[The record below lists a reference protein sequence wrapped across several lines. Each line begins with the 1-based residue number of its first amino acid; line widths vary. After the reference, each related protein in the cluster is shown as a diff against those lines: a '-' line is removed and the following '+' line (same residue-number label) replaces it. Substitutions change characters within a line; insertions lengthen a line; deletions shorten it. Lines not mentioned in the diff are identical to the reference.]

1 MSKISAIVEREYLNR
16 VKKKSFVVMTILG
29 PIIFA
34 AIFLIPAWLAT
45 RDAKKST
52 VQVLDESSY
61 FKNMFEEKPSLTYKY
76 LDLTDIEKAKID
88 FLAGDDDILLYIKS
102 FNIEDNPQVLLF
114 AKSTPGLEIE
124 LGIKK
129 TIEGVIKDKRIKN
142 LGLDPAEIKKLSPNA
157 EIATRILDASGEK
170 DASSAVATILGYIG
184 GFMIYIFIF
193 LYGSHVMNGVI
204 EEKTSRI
211 IEVIISSVKPFE
223 LMMGKVIGIALVGLT
238 QFLLWGILTYGIT
251 TIGSMVL
258 ATKSDNNTQM
268 LTAMAATNAGNA
280 QVEVA
285 KEVNSGN
292 KIDKLLKG
300 VGSINI
306 PWLLFA
312 FVFYFLGGYLLYS
325 ALFAAIGAA
334 VDNQTDAQQFMLP
347 ITGPVIFSIAM
358 ASFVIK
364 DPDSTLSFWLSV
376 VPFTSPI
383 IMMIRMPFEP
393 PLWEVLV
400 SMAML
405 VLGFIGTIWMAGRI
419 YRVGILMYGKKVTY
433 KELSKWLFYK
443 G

>member
-1 MSKISAIVEREYLNR
+1 
-16 VKKKSFVVMTILG
+16 
-29 PIIFA
+29 
-34 AIFLIPAWLAT
+34 
-45 RDAKKST
+45 
-52 VQVLDESSY
+52 
-61 FKNMFEEKPSLTYKY
+61 
-76 LDLTDIEKAKID
+76 
-88 FLAGDDDILLYIKS
+88 
-102 FNIEDNPQVLLF
+102 
-114 AKSTPGLEIE
+114 
-124 LGIKK
+124 
-129 TIEGVIKDKRIKN
+129 
-142 LGLDPAEIKKLSPNA
+142 
-157 EIATRILDASGEK
+157 
-170 DASSAVATILGYIG
+170 
-184 GFMIYIFIF
+184 
-193 LYGSHVMNGVI
+193 MNGVI

-251 TIGSMVL
+251 TAGGMVL

-268 LTAMAATNAGNA
+268 LTEMAATDDGNA

-312 FVFYFLGGYLLYS
+312 FVFYFMGGYLIYS

-393 PLWEVLV
+393 PLWEVLI

-405 VLGFIGTIWMAGRI
+405 VLGFVGTIWMAGRI